1 MGTTT
6 GAPPAWIQLFLDT
19 PAAAFE
25 EAVAFWSAVTGWTP
39 SERRGEEGQF
49 LTLLPRSGA
58 AYVKVQA
65 VDGPPR
71 VHLDLDSA
79 DRPATV
85 ERARGLGA
93 SPAWTYHD
101 VEVMRS
107 PGGLVLCH
115 TLVDG
120 EPSLVRDGAT
130 ILDQVCLDIPAVH
143 WEAEVAF
150 WSELTGRGVQVG
162 SLRHFARL
170 VEPGRLRILLQRL
183 DEPEGPVR
191 AHPDLATA
199 DRAGDT
205 EEHVRLGARLE
216 RVLDHWTVLT
226 APGGQVYC
234 LTDRDPATGRAG
246 GV

>member
-1 MGTTT
+1 MT
-6 GAPPAWIQLFLDT
+6 ARPDWIQVFLDT
-19 PAAAFE
+19 PADGYE

-49 LTLLPRSGA
+49 LTLLPPAGA

-65 VDGPPR
+65 VDGPAG
-71 VHLDLDSA
+71 VHLDLDAA
-79 DRPATV
+79 DRPAMV

-93 SPAWTYHD
+93 TPAWTYRD

-107 PGGLVLCH
+107 PGGLVFCH

-130 ILDQVCLDIPAVH
+130 ILDQVCLDIPAAH
-143 WEAEVAF
+143 WESEIAF

-162 SLRHFARL
+162 TLPQFARL
-170 VEPGRLRILLQRL
+170 VEYGRLRILLQRL
-183 DEPEGPVR
+183 DETDGPVR

-199 DRAGDT
+199 DRAADAEG
-205 EEHVRLGARLE
+205 HVRLGARLE
-216 RVLDHWTVLT
+216 RAFDHWTVLT

-234 LTDRDPATGRAG
+234 LTDRDPATGRAAD
-246 GV
+246 V